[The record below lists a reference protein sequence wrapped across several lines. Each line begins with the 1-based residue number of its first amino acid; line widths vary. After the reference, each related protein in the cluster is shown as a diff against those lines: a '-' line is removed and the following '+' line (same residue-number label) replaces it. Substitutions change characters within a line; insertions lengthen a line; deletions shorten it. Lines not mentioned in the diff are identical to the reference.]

1 MGRRGAG
8 RWGRGRASVQMGRC
22 WEGGTRQRVLCKLS
36 GAVPL
41 RDRGQHLPGLSD
53 IRLLGAMRRMTSE
66 HPPSLRFCGDR
77 SDPGDEVDPSVELT
91 RPEMQ
96 VTECR
101 QMPS

>member
-8 RWGRGRASVQMGRC
+8 RRGQGRASVRMGRC
-22 WEGGTRQRVLCKLS
+22 WEGRMRQRVLCKLL
-36 GAVPL
+36 GAAPL
-41 RDRGQHLPGLSD
+41 RDRGWHLPGLSD
-53 IRLLGAMRRMTSE
+53 IRLLVAMRGMTSE

-91 RPEMQ
+91 RPETQ

>member
-8 RWGRGRASVQMGRC
+8 RRGRGRASVQMGRC
-22 WEGGTRQRVLCKLS
+22 WEGGTRLCVLCKLS

-41 RDRGQHLPGLSD
+41 SDGGWHMPGLSD

-77 SDPGDEVDPSVELT
+77 SDPGDEFDPSVELT